1 MFIMCRTIQAPCSRV
16 IEQHTRHWLATR
28 PVMQRGTFYMEDS
41 WAPKIMNHMHPKLKF
56 EISGRLNMERPQI
69 KCPWKE
75 EEELAELILLMLKCV
90 FIQGGLR
97 SFSTSQESA
106 YHILDYPAISQEL
119 Q

>member
-1 MFIMCRTIQAPCSRV
+1 
-16 IEQHTRHWLATR
+16 
-28 PVMQRGTFYMEDS
+28 
-41 WAPKIMNHMHPKLKF
+41 MNQDFSPAL
-56 EISGRLNMERPQI
+56 I
-69 KCPWKE
+69 PWK

-106 YHILDYPAISQEL
+106 YHILDYPSISQEL